1 MIGLNDVLPKVAS
14 FDESSYILLL
24 DDVKQQA
31 SLTHNKLQFDIS
43 QRSCTIIEYDEKTI
57 ILHLI
62 IYEFFSFESD
72 DDSRLTLK
80 NK

>member
-1 MIGLNDVLPKVAS
+1 MIGLYGVLPKVAS

-43 QRSCTIIEYDEKTI
+43 QRSCTIIEYDEKNNNPPPYYI
-57 ILHLI
+57 WIFLFRI
-62 IYEFFSFESD
+62 RWRFAPDIE
-72 DDSRLTLK
+72 K
-80 NK
+80 

>member
-1 MIGLNDVLPKVAS
+1 MTSSSKQAS
-14 FDESSYILLL
+14 HTTNYSLILVREVVLLL
-24 DDVKQQA
+24 NMMK
-31 SLTHNKLQFDIS
+31 
-43 QRSCTIIEYDEKTI
+43 KTI